1 MREVSSL
8 CSLWTAESSVT
19 SADLGSIIV
28 VDRRLSMDQQ
38 IIYPVDRL
46 LANPKVFMAIANE
59 IGGPDWETLASAFY
73 DLIEVDVLEA
83 DSLDEAV
90 FGGREVCFRHKPDD
104 EEVIQV
110 ILNDGT
116 AIELHPSEEEE
127 YYAAVRT
134 EEELGIVSS
143 IYGRLVRA
151 IEEAAPEFTDNIAL
165 CEPPTPANSYLR
177 DEDKDCFSGQ
187 FHLLSDPD
195 EIYDFDVEIV
205 SIRDDELKASVRKA
219 L

>member
-1 MREVSSL
+1 
-8 CSLWTAESSVT
+8 
-19 SADLGSIIV
+19 
-28 VDRRLSMDQQ
+28 MDQQ
-38 IIYPVDRL
+38 IIYPVERL

-59 IGGPDWETLASAFY
+59 VGGPDWETLASAFY
-73 DLIEVDVLEA
+73 DLIEVNVLEA
-83 DSLDEAV
+83 DSLEDAV
-90 FGGREVCFRHKPDD
+90 FSGKEVCFRRKPDD

-116 AIELHPSEEEE
+116 AMELHPSEEEE

-151 IEEAAPEFTDNIAL
+151 IEEAAPEFADNIAL

-195 EIYDFDVEIV
+195 EVYDFDVEIV
-205 SIRDDELKASVRKA
+205 SIRDDELKASVRRA